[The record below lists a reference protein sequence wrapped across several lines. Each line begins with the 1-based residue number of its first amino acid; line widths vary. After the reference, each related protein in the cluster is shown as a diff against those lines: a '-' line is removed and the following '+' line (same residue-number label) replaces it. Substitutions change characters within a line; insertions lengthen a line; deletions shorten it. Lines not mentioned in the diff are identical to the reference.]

1 MTLTEDLSHTIG
13 MLKRL
18 QLLLGWLR
26 MNETRRAMVQRL
38 QPKYNLWK
46 PLTMTRSELYSV
58 VRNDSLPDIGQLVH
72 RNDSVVI
79 FNSA

>member
-18 QLLLGWLR
+18 QWLLGWLQ
-26 MNETRRAMVQRL
+26 MNETKRAMVQRL

-46 PLTMTRSELYSV
+46 PLTMTRS
-58 VRNDSLPDIGQLVH
+58 
-72 RNDSVVI
+72 
-79 FNSA
+79 